1 MLTRSPSFKHQR
13 SDIETQ
19 GRRFATACKI
29 PQSRKQPRRKF
40 GAGTFEVHYVE
51 REAGSRKDGNLRVA
65 GLRTVRLW
73 SLAARPD
80 RKARLAGLHTANRGR
95 YPGVPR
101 KPKGRRLGSGKTAS
115 KAEACIQARHHS
127 EMTPARSGRGFF
139 VCLPIA
145 SSYPPE
151 HHAGR
156 RSRRTGGRS
165 ACGSSSSPCGR
176 AVRVD
181 IPACPGAG
189 R

>member
-1 MLTRSPSFKHQR
+1 MWRGCRL
-13 SDIETQ
+13 
-19 GRRFATACKI
+19 ATSCKI
-29 PQSRKQPRRKF
+29 PLRRKQPRRKI
-40 GAGTFEVHYVE
+40 GAGTFEVHHVE
-51 REAGSRKDGNLRVA
+51 REAGSRKDGNLGVA
-65 GLRTVRLW
+65 GLRTVRLRGI
-73 SLAARPD
+73 AARPD
-80 RKARLAGLHTANRGR
+80 RQARFAGLYTADRGR
-95 YPGVPR
+95 YSGVPR
-101 KPKGRRLGSGKTAS
+101 KPEGRRLGSSKAAS

-139 VCLPIA
+139 RLPTA

-151 HHAGR
+151 HHVRR

-176 AVRVD
+176 AARVG

>member
-127 EMTPARSGRGFF
+127 EMTPAAPGRGFF
-139 VCLPIA
+139 VCLQRLHI
-145 SSYPPE
+145 
-151 HHAGR
+151 R
-156 RSRRTGGRS
+156 QNTMQGG
-165 ACGSSSSPCGR
+165 ALVEQV
-176 AVRVD
+176 AVVLAD
-181 IPACPGAG
+181 HLQVLVAEQFA
-189 R
+189 